1 MTTRARHIARPKA
14 PSVLSGPYVLAKHHF
29 RAFARNE
36 DGAILPF
43 ALIMFVLMLMAGG
56 MAVDLMRRENARVIL
71 QNTVDRAVLA
81 AADLDQLSDA
91 EDVVEGYFDAA
102 GLRDYLV
109 DVDVEEG
116 LNFRKVSAQTAA
128 MLDMYFLNMVGIET
142 MTAPGASTAEERIQN
157 VEISLVVDISG
168 SMGGSRMTN
177 LKIAAKEFIDTVIS
191 ATPPVANQAT
201 GITSLSIIPYQAMVN
216 IGDDLGGE
224 FNLSTAHDYS
234 QCVVFEYDDYLTTG
248 INTTQTLDRMAHFE
262 NSSRS
267 NSPIIRPN
275 CETGDTEGVIAFS
288 VSRTDLRNKIDALTP
303 GGNTAIDVGLKWGVA
318 LVDPAARLAING
330 LEDDGI
336 IHAELRDRPADY
348 TDTETLKVVV
358 LMTDGQNT
366 SQIDLKPE
374 FKSGLS
380 NVWWHE
386 DDDRYSVYTPEWND
400 YWYPHDPNNYHN
412 APYKGS
418 TQSRRLSMAELFARY
433 SEMHIANTFFQT
445 PDPDN
450 QYNAYRNAVH
460 TIVNGTEADR
470 RARALCTAARNAGIV
485 VFSIG
490 FEAPTGGQN
499 LMRDCAATPSHYFDV
514 SGIEI
519 SEAFSAI
526 ARTINQLRLTQ

>member
-1 MTTRARHIARPKA
+1 MIMRPRQTAQPKA
-14 PSVLSGPYVLAKHHF
+14 PSVRLGPIALAKHHM
-29 RAFARNE
+29 RAFGRDE

-43 ALIMFVLMLMAGG
+43 SLIMFILMLMAGG
-56 MAVDLMRRENARVIL
+56 MAIDLMRRENARVIL

-91 EDVVEGYFDAA
+91 EAVVNGYFDAA
-102 GLRDYLV
+102 GLRQYLV
-109 DVDVEEG
+109 DVDVDEG
-116 LNFRKVSAQTAA
+116 LNYRTVSAQTAA
-128 MLDMYFLNMVGIET
+128 VLDMYFLNMVGIET

-177 LKIAAKEFIDTVIS
+177 LKAAANEFIDTVIS
-191 ATPPVANQAT
+191 ATPPVANQVT

-224 FNLSTAHDYS
+224 FNLSNAHNFS
-234 QCVVFEYDDYLTTG
+234 QCVVFEYDDYLNTG
-248 INTTQTLDRMAHFE
+248 ITTTQTLDRMAHFE

-267 NSPIIRPN
+267 DSPITRPN
-275 CETGDTEGVIAFS
+275 CETGDTESIIAFS
-288 VSRTDLRNKIDALTP
+288 VSRTDLKNKINALSA

-318 LVDPAARLAING
+318 LVDPAARGAVNG

-336 IHAELRDRPADY
+336 IHAELRDRPADFS
-348 TDTETLKVVV
+348 DNETLKVIV

-366 SQIDLKPE
+366 SQIDLKSE

-386 DDDRYSVYTPEWND
+386 GDDRYSVYTPTWND
-400 YWYPHDPNNYHN
+400 YWYPHSPGSYHN

-418 TQSRRLSMAELFARY
+418 SQSRRLSMAELFARY
-433 SEMHIANTFFQT
+433 SEGYIASHFFQT
-445 PDPDN
+445 PDPNN
-450 QYNAYRNAVH
+450 QYNDYRNAVT
-460 TIVNGTEADR
+460 TIVGGTEADR
-470 RARALCTAARNAGIV
+470 RARALCTQARNAGIV
-485 VFSIG
+485 VFAIG
-490 FEAPTGGQN
+490 FEAPTSGQN
-499 LMRDCAATPSHYFDV
+499 LMSDCAATPSHYFDV
-514 SGIEI
+514 NGVEI